1 LPKSLEDW
9 EESGLLEGILSIMSA
24 FSHELFETIPEVK
37 YVGLLTRNG
46 IHVFSR
52 SKSPEIKNLILKNAD
67 TNDAITSLMLSFLK
81 IESAFKENILYVTL
95 KLGEKYKIYMK
106 SLHGVFW
113 IMVIAEGP
121 HSEGLLMYVL
131 DELASRLEKELL

>member
-1 LPKSLEDW
+1 MPKSLEDW

-46 IHVFSR
+46 IHVFSK
-52 SKSPEIKNLILKNAD
+52 SKSQELKDRILKSQDSSA
-67 TNDAITSLMLSFLK
+67 AIIAFMLSIIKLENVFN
-81 IESAFKENILYVTL
+81 ENILYVTL
-95 KLGEKYKIYMK
+95 RIGEKYKMYMK
-106 SLHGVFW
+106 SLHGAFW
-113 IMVIAEGP
+113 IMIITEGP

-131 DELASRLEKELL
+131 DELASRLEREIL